1 MDVMLRDGGDWTIEL
16 FKQFFA
22 KFEVV
27 QSQRMPSFLTFAS
40 GTKAVV
46 AALNPEKALVRDY
59 TTSIFAK
66 FRLKLYWTI
75 NRFDT
80 RCVTDNP
87 ADIFVKH
94 DRALKCL
101 RAS

>member
-46 AALNPEKALVRDY
+46 AALNPEEALVY
-59 TTSIFAK
+59 NT
-66 FRLKLYWTI
+66 
-75 NRFDT
+75 N
-80 RCVTDNP
+80 
-87 ADIFVKH
+87 
-94 DRALKCL
+94 L
-101 RAS
+101 RESSS

>member
-22 KFEVV
+22 KFEIV
-27 QSQRMPSFLTFAS
+27 QSQRMPSFLNKS
-40 GTKAVV
+40 GSCRSQPGGGPRS
-46 AALNPEKALVRDY
+46 LLQDY
-59 TTSIFAK
+59 TKLIFAK
-66 FRLKLYWTI
+66 VRLKLSWTI

-94 DRALKCL
+94 DRILKCL